1 MPMQRAWAV
10 CLKEFQHSSGPRI
23 LLLVVL
29 SPAIM
34 LVAFGYLFSFEVK
47 GLHLAV
53 LDYDRTPVS
62 RAFVASLLSDGELDL
77 AGAPSGWRG
86 DRRPHSRGSVDIAL
100 VIPPGLET
108 GLQRGDQV
116 LVQAIVDGSDPVA
129 ASQNMANLAARTAAF
144 AVWSTGWRF
153 YLILPTTFKELT
165 SFPNNLPGLFGKT
178 FKSGDY

>member
-10 CLKEFQHSSGPRI
+10 CLKEFRHIRRDPRI

-77 AGAPSGWRG
+77 AGAPDGAAI
-86 DRRPHSRGSVDIAL
+86 DDLIRGSVDIAL
-100 VIPPGLET
+100 VIPPL
-108 GLQRGDQV
+108 LK
-116 LVQAIVDGSDPVA
+116 PP
-129 ASQNMANLAARTAAF
+129 AAR
-144 AVWSTGWRF
+144 
-153 YLILPTTFKELT
+153 
-165 SFPNNLPGLFGKT
+165 
-178 FKSGDY
+178 